1 MANKITRTQTYA
13 VLHLVSQGTGVSAIA
28 EELGLSPAQVKGV
41 IKRNAPQPA
50 KVESSAV
57 KTKQAPVTGVR
68 QLMQGETASGKSNV
82 SVMTEAASQQAQEA
96 VKKAREAAD
105 SRDTS
110 DFIFRPE

>member
-13 VLHLVSQGTGVSAIA
+13 VLHLTSEGVGVSSIA

-50 KVESSAV
+50 KNDGAI

-68 QLMQGETASGKSNV
+68 DLMQGETASGKSNV

-96 VKKAREAAD
+96 VKQAREAAD

>member
-1 MANKITRTQTYA
+1 MANKITKTQTYA
-13 VLHLVSQGTGVSAIA
+13 VLHLAGEGSGVSSIA

-41 IKRNAPQPA
+41 LKRYSPQPA
-50 KVESSAV
+50 KNDGAI

-68 QLMQGETASGKSNV
+68 DLMQGETASGNSTV

-96 VKKAREAAD
+96 VQKAKEASDA
-105 SRDTS
+105 RDTS